1 MKFGKA
7 AMLIVSCV
15 VVFAASADAQTEIS
29 GSQSGTLGPG
39 TYLVIG
45 EISVETGNTLTIA
58 PGTIFFH
65 NGNHKWIISG
75 QLTAVGAEGD
85 SILFVRQD
93 PVVEHRWGGLRFQPG
108 TPAAVLDYC
117 VIDHCYMPDYTGPNA
132 SITVNGSQG
141 LTLKHSRVSNGACNN
156 DHGGVYA
163 INTTVIIDSCVIR
176 DNEAVN
182 HPKGVGV
189 FLENCTDSQIL
200 YSVIGD
206 NRSDGA

>member
-1 MKFGKA
+1 MRLRKRPLF
-7 AMLIVSCV
+7 MTVCV
-15 VVFAASADAQTEIS
+15 IIFAPSAGAQTEIS

-39 TYLVIG
+39 TYLVTG
-45 EISVETGNTLTIA
+45 EISVESGNSLTIA
-58 PGTIFFH
+58 PGTTFFH

-75 QLTAVGAEGD
+75 HLTAEGAEGD

-93 PVVEHRWGGLRFQPG
+93 PVVEHRWGGLRFQTG
-108 TPAAVLDYC
+108 APAAILDYC

-156 DHGGVYA
+156 DHGGIYA
-163 INTTVIIDSCVIR
+163 ANTTVIIENCVIR